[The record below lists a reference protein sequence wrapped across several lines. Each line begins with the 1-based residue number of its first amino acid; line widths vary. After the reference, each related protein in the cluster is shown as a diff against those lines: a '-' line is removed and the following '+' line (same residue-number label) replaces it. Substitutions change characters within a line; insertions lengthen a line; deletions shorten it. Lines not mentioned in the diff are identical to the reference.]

1 MSDRHVNGVPIEAI
15 LQKLEDNADLVQ
27 RISFR
32 KVKPELSIVEPDPRW
47 PSQFEAFKSRILAAF
62 ETPGVSEG
70 DHEQEHDILSNE
82 VKILSIDHVG
92 STSVPGLPAKAV
104 IDIDL
109 VLSSNSLVSESF
121 YVPRLEAAGFQY
133 LLREPEW
140 YEHRFFYAWQPMLCN
155 LHVWGPRCAEAERH
169 RIFRDW
175 LREHEDDRD
184 LYATVKRECALA
196 SLAQG
201 EDMID
206 YTRRKEGV
214 IQEILNRAYR
224 KLEYLSGS

>member
-1 MSDRHVNGVPIEAI
+1 MSNRHVNGVPVGAV
-15 LQKLEDNADLVQ
+15 LQKLEDNPDWVQ

-32 KVKPELSIVEPDPRW
+32 KVNPELSIVEPDPEW
-47 PSQFEAFKSRILAAF
+47 PGQFEAFKSRILAAF
-62 ETPGVSEG
+62 GISGVSEG
-70 DHEQEHDILSNE
+70 DHKQGSESVSNAVTILSVN
-82 VKILSIDHVG
+82 HVG

-109 VLSSNSLVSESF
+109 VLSSNSLASESF

-140 YEHRFFYAWQPMLCN
+140 YEHRFFYAWEPMLCN

-175 LREHEDDRD
+175 LREQKDDRD
-184 LYATVKRECALA
+184 LYATIKRECALA
-196 SLAQG
+196 SLEKG
-201 EDMID
+201 ENMMD
-206 YTRRKEGV
+206 YTRRKESV
-214 IQEILNRAYR
+214 IREILNRAYI
-224 KLEYLSGS
+224 KLGYLSE